1 MRYKPFGVMVSKS
14 WLFERAGRPVIYQPE
29 SEFDLLHETQRFRHK
44 EYDPPS
50 VDFTWEREWR
60 IRTDAL
66 ELDPGAVS
74 LVVPNREWERWALD
88 QHIAML
94 GQWTDNPCAT
104 ETSCTRL
111 DWLTRFAFRRR
122 FRCFALIRTGCS
134 LTSPLCA

>member
-74 LVVPNREWERWALD
+74 LVVPNRGFLT
-88 QHIAML
+88 QM
-94 GQWTDNPCAT
+94 CA
-104 ETSCTRL
+104 
-111 DWLTRFAFRRR
+111 R
-122 FRCFALIRTGCS
+122 FREVGRAVGRGCG
-134 LTSPLCA
+134 CARG